1 MFDTLLYEIENGR
14 ARITLNRPEKLN
26 AMSLKMQAELA
37 EALWDADAR
46 TDVHCAIIKGAGR
59 AFTAGYDLAGG
70 DGVPVSRLQAENPD
84 APYRGQRSVDDDI
97 WQLERAQ
104 RYRMAAFDMHKPV
117 IAQVHGHCK
126 AGGTDLALLCD
137 IVIVADNA
145 EIGFP
150 AGRDLG
156 ALPNQFWLHNLGP
169 QWTKR
174 LLLTGDTI
182 SGQQAAEI
190 GFALKSVPV
199 EHLEHEV
206 EGLADRFALI
216 DPDILAANKRAV
228 NMGLELM
235 GARTLQRYA
244 VENDAR
250 GHQAKSARAFVKHAG
265 EVGLKQAIHDRD
277 APFGDGKIRVHGP
290 EFRDEHG
297 RLIDPED

>member
-1 MFDTLLYEIENGR
+1 MFDTILYEIDKGR

-26 AMSLKMQAELA
+26 AMSLKMQAELS

-46 TDVHCAIIKGAGR
+46 KDVHCAIIKGAGR

-70 DGVPVSRLQAENPD
+70 ERVPVSRLQTANPD
-84 APYRGQRSVDDDI
+84 APYRGHRSIDDDI

-137 IVIVADNA
+137 IVIVADDA

-156 ALPNQFWLHNLGP
+156 ALPNQLWLHNLGP

-174 LLLTGDTI
+174 LLLTGDSMT
-182 SGQQAAEI
+182 GAQAAEV
-190 GFALKSVPV
+190 GFALKSVPADQ
-199 EHLEHEV
+199 LEQEV

-244 VENDAR
+244 AENDAR
-250 GHQAKSARAFVKHAG
+250 GHQAASARAFVKHASD
-265 EVGLKQAIHDRD
+265 VGLKQALQDRD
-277 APFGDGKIRVHGP
+277 ASFGDGKVRVHGP
-290 EFRDEHG
+290 ERRDENG
-297 RLIDPED
+297 RLIDEE